1 VIGLTVIAG
10 VFILY
15 SLVAARLDRWSIT
28 APMVFALTGAVLGM
42 AAPEWL
48 GFLGD
53 PETVKRIAEIT
64 LALLLFA
71 DASTLRWDELREDGG
86 LPGRLLLIGFPL
98 TVLTGFAI
106 GIWLV
111 PGVGW
116 AAAALA
122 ASILA
127 PTDAALGLGIFTNRS
142 VPGRI
147 RRALNVES
155 GLNDGM
161 ATPLVTLFLAVL
173 LAEEGTGPE
182 NWVAESARELG
193 IALLVALLVGAA
205 AGRLIAA
212 AHESGFTSHLSDRLA
227 VLATAL
233 LAYGGSLTAGGN
245 GFVAAFVG
253 GIVFAV
259 ASKGRLREPVEF
271 TEDLGMFAS
280 FLVWVM
286 FGALLLAPQLSGG
299 VSGTAIV
306 YAVLSLTVVRMLPVA
321 VSMIGTGLRPA
332 SVAFM
337 GWFGPRGLASV
348 VFTLIAFESF
358 QHGGLAPDTLIEVAT
373 WTVFLS
379 VIAHGITAGPLAKA
393 YGRRVADEPVEQ
405 LASGEHLGSP
415 LPRALTH
422 RARALGPT
430 ESN

>member
-1 VIGLTVIAG
+1 
-10 VFILY
+10 
-15 SLVAARLDRWSIT
+15 
-28 APMVFALTGAVLGM
+28 
-42 AAPEWL
+42 
-48 GFLGD
+48 
-53 PETVKRIAEIT
+53 
-64 LALLLFA
+64 
-71 DASTLRWDELREDGG
+71 
-86 LPGRLLLIGFPL
+86 
-98 TVLTGFAI
+98 
-106 GIWLV
+106 
-111 PGVGW
+111 
-116 AAAALA
+116 
-122 ASILA
+122 
-127 PTDAALGLGIFTNRS
+127 
-142 VPGRI
+142 
-147 RRALNVES
+147 
-155 GLNDGM
+155 
-161 ATPLVTLFLAVL
+161 VTLFLAVL

-193 IALLVALLVGAA
+193 IALLVALLVGVA